1 LHPKQSR
8 RREAVTS
15 TVAAGINTG
24 RVMER
29 LDFECTVAVIVAVV
43 ISLGRIVSVLFA
55 TLKLCVKEYYEF
67 RLWWIAL
74 RRESKEPQ

>member
-1 LHPKQSR
+1 
-8 RREAVTS
+8 
-15 TVAAGINTG
+15 
-24 RVMER
+24 MER